1 MLRLPRLALFCL
13 LPALVA
19 IFITLQSGCVGP
31 MTTLAYLIKGT
42 NTTPEFSE
50 FKNKRVA
57 VVCRPLISLQYSSS
71 TSASDIAQKLGQ
83 MMAANIRKIEIIDP
97 QEVAEFT
104 DENSFDEFTEVG
116 DALDADLVIGIDL
129 EEFDLYQGQTL
140 YQGKARMTVTVYDME
155 QDGKI
160 VFERN
165 MKQLLYP
172 PNSGVPTSDKPED
185 EFRRQFVAKAA
196 DMVGQ
201 FFYPHDY
208 HTDYALDSE
217 AGL

>member
-1 MLRLPRLALFCL
+1 MMLRLPRLTLFCTL
-13 LPALVA
+13 AAVAA
-19 IFITLQSGCVGP
+19 IFTLQSGCVGP

-42 NTTPEFSE
+42 MTTPEFKE

-57 VVCRPLISLQYSSS
+57 VVCRPMVELQYSSS
-71 TSASDIAQKLGQ
+71 TSANDIAQKLGQ
-83 MMAANIRKIEIIDP
+83 LMAANIRKIEIVDP

-104 DENSFDEFTEVG
+104 DENSFEEFTEVG

-129 EEFDLYQGQTL
+129 EEFGLHQGQTL
-140 YQGKARMTVTVYDME
+140 YQGKARMTVTIYDME

-165 MKQLLYP
+165 MKQILWP
-172 PNSGVPTSDKPED
+172 PNSGVPTSERPED
-185 EFRRQFVAKAA
+185 EFRRQFIAKVA
-196 DMVGQ
+196 DQVGWY
-201 FFYPHDY
+201 FYPHDY
-208 HTDYALDSE
+208 HTDYAQDSQ